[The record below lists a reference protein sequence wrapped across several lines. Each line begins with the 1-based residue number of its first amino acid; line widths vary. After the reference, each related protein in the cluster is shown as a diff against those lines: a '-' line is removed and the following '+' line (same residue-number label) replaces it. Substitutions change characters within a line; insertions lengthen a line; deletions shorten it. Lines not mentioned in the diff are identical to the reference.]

1 MSRRISY
8 FLLMA
13 LAVWM
18 KFTNAAVNCKTA
30 TAKYGVST
38 YGCHMFTRIKWY
50 VPQNPGKAFPVV
62 RGIAEAGSNYSS
74 IVNCILKPIYYDTSN
89 QGLIPDNHKCKYDET
104 TLVQE
109 VANKIKNIDSSA
121 VFYAKINTNTIYK
134 CKNGKIEAIKAF
146 PKKLWRVK
154 DDINLLIGCSYL
166 NPKNKKP
173 NCTDPLHKLGY
184 KD

>member
-1 MSRRISY
+1 MSLRISY

-30 TAKYGVST
+30 DGVST
-38 YGCHMFTRIKWY
+38 YGCHMFTKIKWY
-50 VPQNPGKAFPVV
+50 IPQKPGKAFPVV
-62 RGIAEAGSNYSS
+62 RGIVEVGWSTSS
-74 IVNCILKPIYYDTSN
+74 IVQCILNPIYFDTSN
-89 QGLIPDNHKCKYDET
+89 QGLIPDKHKCKYDET

-109 VANKIKNIDSSA
+109 VANKVKNIDSSA

-134 CKNGKIEAIKAF
+134 CKNGNIKAIKAF
-146 PKKLWRVK
+146 PKKLWRIK
-154 DDINLLIGCSYL
+154 NDIDILRGCSYL
-166 NPKNKKP
+166 YPKNKKP
-173 NCTDPLHKLGY
+173 SCTDPLYKLGY